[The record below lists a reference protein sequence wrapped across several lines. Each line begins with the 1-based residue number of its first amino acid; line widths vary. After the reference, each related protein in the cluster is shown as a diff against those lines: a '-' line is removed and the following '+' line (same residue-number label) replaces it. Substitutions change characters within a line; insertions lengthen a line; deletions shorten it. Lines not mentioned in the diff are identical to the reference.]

1 MTNLRVLLLNDKF
14 VHITFSIRQVSFFKY
29 QNIHVFVNILIRVVL
44 LQINLTE

>member
-14 VHITFSIRQVSFFKY
+14 VYITFPIRQVSCFKY